1 MEGFGPLH
9 EVEESPLGRTIGGK
23 WQIVRLIGRG
33 GMSTVYEG
41 LQDDGV
47 RVAVKR
53 LNPVLARSPNART
66 RFLREGRVAN
76 AVGHPNAVRVL
87 DTHVATDGQLY
98 LVMEL
103 LEGETLR
110 QRCANAGG
118 RVGPREVLDIGG
130 HVLEVLAAAH
140 AKGIFH
146 RDIKPENIFLTERG
160 GIKVLDFGIAAVRD
174 EAIQDAHITQSGTSL
189 GTPAFMAPEQARG
202 RQAHVDA
209 RTDVWAVG
217 ATMFQCLTGRHVHE
231 DASNA
236 NEALILAATQ
246 RAPSVSTFCPDVSGD
261 LAYLVDRALAL
272 DPAERWQSADA
283 MRGAIALAVHSS
295 SASSPPPGERAADVT
310 QDETP
315 SPSAVHGERRPGLGR
330 RTAIALVLAVLAA
343 GGLTARALSNPHPTS
358 NASSPSSTIQSPKEP
373 ASAAAPSSA
382 LGPEFAPP
390 LVSASLLSPLSPA
403 PAPARVVH
411 IAAAPSIHPAAS
423 EGIPAAV
430 LDRRK

>member
-41 LQDDGV
+41 LQGDGL

-103 LEGETLR
+103 LEGQTLR

-118 RVGPREVLDIGG
+118 RVGSGEVLDIGG

-160 GIKVLDFGIAAVRD
+160 AIKVLDFGIAAVRD

-246 RAPSVSTFCPDVSGD
+246 RAPSLSTFCPDVSGD

-272 DPAERWQSADA
+272 EPAERWQSAEA

-295 SASSPPPGERAADVT
+295 SSASSPPPASRAADIT

-315 SPSAVHGERRPGLGR
+315 SPSAVHGGRRPGLGR

-343 GGLTARALSNPHPTS
+343 GGLTARALSSPRPAA
-358 NASSPSSTIQSPKEP
+358 NAAAPSSTTESPKEP
-373 ASAAAPSSA
+373 APVAIPSSA
-382 LGPEFAPP
+382 LGVESAPP
-390 LVSASLLSPLSPA
+390 VVSASPLSPA
-403 PAPARVVH
+403 PAPPARVVH
-411 IAAAPSIHPAAS
+411 VAAAPSIHPAAS